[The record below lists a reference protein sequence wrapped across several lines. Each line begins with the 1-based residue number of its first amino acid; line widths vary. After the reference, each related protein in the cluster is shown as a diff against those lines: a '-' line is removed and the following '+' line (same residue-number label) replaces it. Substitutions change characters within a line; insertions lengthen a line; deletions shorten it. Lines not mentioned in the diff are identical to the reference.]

1 MTEPLPRLFE
11 DDGAIH
17 RIGEGLLASDLSRAD
32 WTHEAHLA
40 ACCWMIRERPDI
52 NPEADMRDIISAY
65 NISCGT
71 VNDDTQG
78 YHETITQ
85 VYIAAVRA
93 HLRAQLG
100 SVALFQTVNALLLS
114 PLGRRDLPLKHYTR
128 ERMFSAE
135 ARCAFI
141 PPDIVPLNDLNN
153 MAKGL
158 FGKTD

>member
-11 DDGAIH
+11 DDAAIH
-17 RIGEGLLASDLSRAD
+17 RIGEGLLASDLPRAD

-40 ACCWMIRERPDI
+40 ACCWIIHERSDI

-65 NISCGT
+65 NVAAGG

-93 HLRAQLG
+93 HLRAQPS
-100 SVALFQTVNALLLS
+100 SVALFQMVNALLLS
-114 PLGRRDLPLKHYTR
+114 PRGRRDLPLKHYTR
-128 ERMFSAE
+128 ERLFSVE
-135 ARCAFI
+135 ARRAFI
-141 PPDIVPLNDLNN
+141 LPDIAPLSQI
-153 MAKGL
+153 
-158 FGKTD
+158 